1 MHPDLQSLLTLQDK
15 DKAADALR
23 ASLDALKPE
32 EQALD
37 DELAQLAQAVSDA
50 RRNVSG
56 AEARRTELEG
66 RVQSFKQMQ
75 DRRKQQL
82 EFVRGDKEKS
92 SLTAEIDMARGVLV
106 KEESDFVRSG
116 DAIGDAEK
124 RVGDAEKA
132 SEAATERQADPR
144 AAIAEKRADLESQ
157 LKAASAERRE
167 AAAAVPPT
175 YLVRYERTRRGRAP
189 TAVFALQKDS
199 CGHCFTAVPVQRR
212 ILIQQGMSI
221 ESCEVCGVLLYAA
234 EA

>member
-23 ASLDALKPE
+23 TSLEALRPE
-32 EQALD
+32 EQVLD
-37 DELAQLAQAVSDA
+37 DELAQLAQAVLDA
-50 RRNVSG
+50 RRNVAG
-56 AEARRTELEG
+56 AEARRAELET

-75 DRRKQQL
+75 DSRKQKL

-92 SLTAEIDMARGVLV
+92 SLSAEIDMARGVLV
-106 KEESDFVRSG
+106 KEESDYVRSG
-116 DAIGDAEK
+116 DAIADAVK
-124 RVGDAEKA
+124 RTADAEKA
-132 SEAATERQADPR
+132 AEAAVERQLEPR
-144 AAIAEKRADLESQ
+144 AAIAARRAELE
-157 LKAASAERRE
+157 AALATATAERR
-167 AAAAVPPT
+167 AAAADVPQT
-175 YLVRYERTRRGRAP
+175 YLVKYERTRRGRAP

-212 ILIQQGMSI
+212 ILLQQGMSI

>member
-1 MHPDLQSLLTLQDK
+1 MHPDLQSLLTLQEK

-23 ASLDALKPE
+23 AALEALRPE

-37 DELAQLAQAVSDA
+37 DELAQLAQALTDA
-50 RRNVSG
+50 QRNVTG
-56 AEARRTELEG
+56 AEARRAELET

-92 SLTAEIDMARGVLV
+92 ALSVEIDMARGVLV
-106 KEESDFVRSG
+106 KEESDYVRSG
-116 DAIGDAEK
+116 DAITEAAKRVADAEQ
-124 RVGDAEKA
+124 AA
-132 SEAATERQADPR
+132 EAAAVRQAEPR
-144 AAIAEKRADLESQ
+144 AAIAARRAELEGQ
-157 LKAASAERRE
+157 LATAGAERR
-167 AAAAVPPT
+167 AAAGEVPQT

-189 TAVFALQKDS
+189 TAVFSLLKDS

-221 ESCEVCGVLLYAA
+221 ESCEVCGVLLYVA
-234 EA
+234 EV

>member
-23 ASLDALKPE
+23 TSLEALRPE
-32 EQALD
+32 EQVLD
-37 DELAQLAQAVSDA
+37 DELAQLAQAVLDA
-50 RRNVSG
+50 RRNVAG
-56 AEARRTELEG
+56 AEARRAELEG

-75 DRRKQQL
+75 DSRKQKL

-92 SLTAEIDMARGVLV
+92 SLSAEIDMARGVLV
-106 KEESDFVRSG
+106 KEESDYVRSG
-116 DAIGDAEK
+116 DAIADAVK
-124 RVGDAEKA
+124 RTADAEKA
-132 SEAATERQADPR
+132 AEAAVERQLEPR
-144 AAIAEKRADLESQ
+144 AAIAARRAELEAE
-157 LKAASAERRE
+157 LATASAERR
-167 AAAAVPPT
+167 AAAAEVPQT
-175 YLVRYERTRRGRAP
+175 YLVKYERTRRGRAP

-212 ILIQQGMSI
+212 ILLQQGMSI